1 MGTGGSSLPSSP
13 LWLYIPLFAV
23 YILLLRS
30 LIPFP
35 GLSELSSV
43 KKINN
48 YIANFTKVNPYQSF
62 LLKSVKI
69 IDFSLNIK
77 IHSKSFSLNFIEIK
91 PNDLLVSVS

>member
-1 MGTGGSSLPSSP
+1 MDPLCHHHRYGYIFRSSRYTYLFYVP
-13 LWLYIPLFAV
+13 L
-23 YILLLRS
+23 S
-30 LIPFP
+30 LSRDF
-35 GLSELSSV
+35 SELSSV